1 MAFNESKFKDFT
13 TLVIIY
19 YRICGNIGQ
28 QWTLEVVTIE
38 VSLSKQTFNINEKYT
53 K

>member
-1 MAFNESKFKDFT
+1 MAFNESKFKILQF
-13 TLVIIY
+13 
-19 YRICGNIGQ
+19 GNIGQ

-38 VSLSKQTFNINEKYT
+38 VSLSKQTFSINEKYT